1 MSAPSECAPANQPS
15 ASSIKPTS
23 CKAVFG
29 YKSQEHDVRRFL
41 LQPDAGFDFIYSK
54 LVAAYPDCGPLTF
67 KYLDDEGDY
76 VTIADDDDFQVA
88 LSLCTENIFRVYI
101 SSSRGNADPKESLE
115 ASSQPKFKAFEKV
128 LKKFPKV
135 RKNFKHEL
143 LKQAWKEPNNSGNPR
158 KALARFVS
166 HVTLPDGTHAQP
178 GEKLTKTWRVRN
190 DAQHPW
196 PASGVSL
203 RFVSGPGS
211 LHTEEVVALAVGG
224 ILPGQEVD
232 IGLDLVAPTAPGAYQ
247 GFWRLQGP
255 AGNKFGQRLGC
266 NVLVVGEDDTTSP
279 EEDGFVEVS
288 AGDSASE
295 HVSVEKK
302 KNKLKEKAGHWPEE
316 MRRLKELG
324 WTDVNECA
332 RLLSKYNG
340 NLERTACKLSKRA
353 FKAKAASGK
362 D

>member
-1 MSAPSECAPANQPS
+1 MIALQECAPANQTSPT
-15 ASSIKPTS
+15 SIKPTS

-29 YKSQEHDVRRFL
+29 SKSQEHDVRRFL
-41 LQPDAGFDFIYSK
+41 LQPDAGFDFVNNK
-54 LVAAYPDCGPLTF
+54 LTAAYPDCGRLTI

-76 VTIADDDDFQVA
+76 VTLADDDDYQVA

-101 SSSRGNADPKESLE
+101 SSSPGNADPKESLE
-115 ASSQPKFKAFEKV
+115 ASCQPKFKAFEKV

-143 LKQAWKEPNNSGNPR
+143 LKQAWKEPSSSGNPR
-158 KALARFVS
+158 K
-166 HVTLPDGTHAQP
+166 
-178 GEKLTKTWRVRN
+178 
-190 DAQHPW
+190 HPW

-203 RFVSGPGS
+203 RYVSGPGS

-279 EEDGFVEVS
+279 EEDSFVEVS

-295 HVSVEKK
+295 HVSFEKKK
-302 KNKLKEKAGHWPEE
+302 KNKPKEKAGHWPEE

-324 WTDVNECA
+324 WTDVDECA
-332 RLLSKYNG
+332 RLLNKYNG

-353 FKAKAASGK
+353 SKAKAASGK